1 MPTTIVTTEDLM
13 EFKAELLE
21 EIKKLLNNH
30 PDRVQK
36 NG

>member
-21 EIKKLLNNH
+21 ESKKIT
-30 PDRVQK
+30 K
-36 NG
+36 